1 MQILTPL
8 QIARYVVGC
17 LPFGPDSLLL
27 TNCLAA
33 QSGEPPIEELLKAKR
48 PPGAAANDTAVM
60 RDPLL
65 PDCDWRQGL
74 EQPLRVLH
82 ARPKKPKQEEAEESQ
97 AESVSTAAASPKES
111 EQEGQPLGCLAEDA
125 QAGRISAAAAWPKDQ
140 EQED

>member
-1 MQILTPL
+1 MFAVQILTPM

-17 LPFGPDSLLL
+17 LPFGPESLAL

-48 PPGAAANDTAVM
+48 PGTAADGGTADA

-74 EQPLRVLH
+74 KQPLRVLH
-82 ARPKKPKQEEAEESQ
+82 AW
-97 AESVSTAAASPKES
+97 PKEP
-111 EQEGQPLGCLAEDA
+111 EPEEGEELLH
-125 QAGRISAAAAWPKDQ
+125 AWPK
-140 EQED
+140 EPEPEEG